1 MITLFFYIYSG
12 AFETLTPAGGLS
24 NCQDVLCAVAYAA
37 DCTSFLYNRLDD
49 SCIVFDR
56 KIEPSKCDVHG
67 APVIDNPDELD
78 CEDPADKCQVSRYLV
93 TYVLSSFKVFIYFFS
108 TIFCRLSLNLSANIL
123 EPY

>member
-49 SCIVFDR
+49 SCAIYNR
-56 KIEPSKCDVHG
+56 KIETPKCDIRSAV
-67 APVIDNPDELD
+67 PTDNLAD
-78 CEDPADKCQVSRYLV
+78 CENPTDQCQVSIIFCIRIF
-93 TYVLSSFKVFIYFFS
+93 TFQFIYFLQYF
-108 TIFCRLSLNLSANIL
+108 
-123 EPY
+123 

>member
-49 SCIVFDR
+49 SCAIYNR
-56 KIEPSKCDVHG
+56 KIETPKCDIRSAV
-67 APVIDNPDELD
+67 PTDNLAD
-78 CEDPADKCQVSRYLV
+78 CENPTDQCQVSIRNLLHMYLH
-93 TYVLSSFKVFIYFFS
+93 LSIYLFF
-108 TIFCRLSLNLSANIL
+108 TIFLAFH
-123 EPY
+123 